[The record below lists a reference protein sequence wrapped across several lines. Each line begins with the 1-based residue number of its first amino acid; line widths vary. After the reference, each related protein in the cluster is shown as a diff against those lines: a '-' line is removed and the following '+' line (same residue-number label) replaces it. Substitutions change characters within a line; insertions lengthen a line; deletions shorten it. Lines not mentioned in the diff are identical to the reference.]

1 MAEKLDYCQYYLN
14 KFDYKALRGPI
25 RATYKTKDEI
35 LDDYIRSSCY
45 LEDPDVRNKYLAE
58 DLYLFMRLES
68 KLFCDLDAGAKRVLH
83 RAIDRISSAVTYSD
97 IFGAVSDFMWVEAST
112 RICKKRG
119 PERLIS
125 LTDNAVLEYRNAMVW
140 LEEIK
145 DKIDSL
151 KYDLDCMEEVDN
163 LPAHKR
169 IFLGLIEDVD
179 VAWYAD
185 WHNISDS
192 ERKEKMLYFRDD
204 IKFYER
210 IYFAFLVTNIHS
222 HELRRRYR

>member
-45 LEDPDVRNKYLAE
+45 LEDPDV
-58 DLYLFMRLES
+58 
-68 KLFCDLDAGAKRVLH
+68 LDAGAKRVLH

-185 WHNISDS
+185 WHNM
-192 ERKEKMLYFRDD
+192 MLGS
-204 IKFYER
+204 KGP
-210 IYFAFLVTNIHS
+210 S
-222 HELRRRYR
+222 